1 MNNTKL
7 VVVILSLCANV
18 ALGAWLLLKPAA
30 PAVVAAP
37 TGNAAPAAPP
47 APVDPLTQPV
57 TAETWPSIT
66 TLSDADYLQRL
77 KREGMSP
84 AMIRMLLQARVAA
97 RYADRLKALES
108 TGKDEYWRRSFRF
121 PNNNS
126 GLGPEARR
134 ERRALYREMGAEMKA
149 IMGDD
154 FELASPFERGRRE
167 RSFGNLPADKVAQIE
182 AINADYQDLRASVS
196 EQTQGVTLPEDRAQ
210 LRLLEQEQRA
220 DLAAVLTPEELL
232 EYDLRNSGSAQ
243 ALRMQLMFFD
253 PTEKEYRA
261 LAQQR
266 LAFDRQFGGAHLSE
280 EEQARKRAAEG
291 TLLEQ
296 ARTVLSPERF
306 ADYELVSSQDFRNTA
321 MALSRFNYDQTVARE
336 VFKLRRDITARAA
349 AIEAQS
355 LYSAE
360 QRTAELAA
368 LYREASA
375 ALTTRLGNETYTAFE
390 RQGAGNWLRKLKPRT
405 APGGSPP

>member
-1 MNNTKL
+1 MKNAKL
-7 VVVILSLCANV
+7 ALLGLSLAANA
-18 ALGAWLLLKPAA
+18 ALGAWLLRSPAA
-30 PAVVAAP
+30 PAGAP
-37 TGNAAPAAPP
+37 PATVPVSVPPP

-57 TAETWPSIT
+57 TAETWPQIT
-66 TLSDADYLQRL
+66 ALSDADYRQRL
-77 KREGMSP
+77 KREGLSP
-84 AMIRMLLQARVAA
+84 ALIRSLLQARVAA

-108 TGKDEYWRRSFRF
+108 TGQDEYWRRSFRF
-121 PNNNS
+121 PGSQSNLS
-126 GLGPEARR
+126 PETRR
-134 ERRALYREMGAEMKA
+134 ERRALYREMGDEMKA

-154 FELASPFERGRRE
+154 FELASPFERSRRE
-167 RSFGNLPADKVAQIE
+167 RNFGNLPADKIAQIE
-182 AINADYQDLRASVS
+182 AISADYQDLRGAVS
-196 EQTQGVTLPEDRAQ
+196 EQTQGIILPEDRAQ

-232 EYDLRNSGSAQ
+232 ELDLRSSPSAQ
-243 ALRMQLMFFD
+243 SLRMQLAFFE
-253 PTEKEYRA
+253 PTEEEYRA

-266 LAFDRQFGGAHLSE
+266 LAFDRQFGGNYLSE
-280 EEQARKRAAEG
+280 EEQARRRAAEG

-321 MALSRFNYDQTVARE
+321 MALGRYNYDQTVARE

-349 AIEAQS
+349 AVEAQS

-360 QRTAELAA
+360 QRAAELAA

-375 ALTTRLGNETYTAFE
+375 ALTTRLGQPAAASFE
-390 RQGAGNWLRKLKPRT
+390 REGAGNWLRKLKPQT
-405 APGGSPP
+405 APGGSPR